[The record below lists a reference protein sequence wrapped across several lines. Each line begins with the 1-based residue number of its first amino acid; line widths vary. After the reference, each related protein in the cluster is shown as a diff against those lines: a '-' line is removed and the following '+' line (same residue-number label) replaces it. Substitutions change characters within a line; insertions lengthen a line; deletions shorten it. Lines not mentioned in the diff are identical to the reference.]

1 MSKKLY
7 FVAVDGSEWGNRAA
21 DHAVNMAQETNAEVR
36 LISVVPWKD
45 VQPMVVDNAAH
56 RPIDDD
62 EAGLEAMERII
73 TPIVS
78 KHKTSDVKITSELH
92 WGNPVDTINQL
103 VQEASPDQVFA
114 GRRGRSRVA
123 DLVIGS
129 VANELAHTLDKPIVL
144 VP

>member
-1 MSKKLY
+1 MPKKLY

-21 DHAVNMAQETNAEVR
+21 DYAVDMAQDTDAEVR

-45 VQPMVVDNAAH
+45 VQPMAVDNAAH
-56 RPIDDD
+56 RPIDQ
-62 EAGLEAMERII
+62 ENAGTETMDRVI
-73 TPIVS
+73 TPIMDR
-78 KHKTSDVKITSELH
+78 HKSSDVEITSELH

-103 VQEASPDQVFA
+103 VKESNPDQIFA

>member
-21 DHAVNMAQETNAEVR
+21 DYAVDMAKDTDAEVR
-36 LISVVPWKD
+36 LISVVPWKG
-45 VQPMVVDNAAH
+45 VQPMAVDEAAH
-56 RPIDDD
+56 RPIDKDD
-62 EAGLEAMERII
+62 AGADAMERVIN
-73 TPIVS
+73 PIVNR
-78 KHKTSDVKITSELH
+78 HKSADVKITSELH

-103 VQEASPDQVFA
+103 VKEENPDQIFA